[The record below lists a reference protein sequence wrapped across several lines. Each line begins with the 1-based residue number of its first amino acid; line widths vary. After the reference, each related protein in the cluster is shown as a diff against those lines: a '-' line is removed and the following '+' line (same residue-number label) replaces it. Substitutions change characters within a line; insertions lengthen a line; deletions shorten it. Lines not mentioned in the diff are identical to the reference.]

1 MSHVKIPPELYP
13 YLEEVGQ
20 SKRYAPGETIY
31 LQGDRADRL
40 YLIRSGRVRAYWV
53 STDGRELTF
62 EIIERWRIFGES
74 SFLSSGGCPVS
85 VEAVTEVELL
95 ACRIQRLAPR
105 LGESPAL
112 TLLLLRMLSNT
123 CNHLTL
129 QLRRAT
135 LYDRYQKIASLLLEE
150 TAHPDRDRGVTSS
163 SIPYTQDDLAMIL
176 GLNRVTV
183 NRVLQEWKKKG
194 AVQVSYGNIH
204 ITDRDYLASL
214 LPHF

>member
-1 MSHVKIPPELYP
+1 M
-13 YLEEVGQ
+13 
-20 SKRYAPGETIY
+20 
-31 LQGDRADRL
+31 
-40 YLIRSGRVRAYWV
+40 
-53 STDGRELTF
+53 
-62 EIIERWRIFGES
+62 
-74 SFLSSGGCPVS
+74 
-85 VEAVTEVELL
+85 
-95 ACRIQRLAPR
+95 
-105 LGESPAL
+105 GESPAL

-150 TAHPDRDRGVTSS
+150 TAHPDRDRGVTSF